1 MFNYDIIPYCCPSIE
16 IHRETTKLKT
26 KVSYFFLIIFH
37 IKETFGI
44 GHKAAFLLEKLKL
57 ELSDFKKWKIYP
69 DNPKNPDKVKSAV
82 NGKKYLNIGFLMW

>member
-1 MFNYDIIPYCCPSIE
+1 MC
-16 IHRETTKLKT
+16 
-26 KVSYFFLIIFH
+26 
-37 IKETFGI
+37 I